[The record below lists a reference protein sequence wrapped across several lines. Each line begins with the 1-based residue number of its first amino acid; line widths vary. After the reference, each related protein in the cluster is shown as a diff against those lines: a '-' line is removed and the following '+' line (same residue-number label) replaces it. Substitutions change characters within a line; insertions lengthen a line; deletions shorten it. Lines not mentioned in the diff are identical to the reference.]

1 MSIFN
6 RQTIAAFLLGTTLTV
21 GMGAFAVERH
31 MGGHGPAMAAGDHME
46 RMLKHLYV
54 EVDATEA
61 QKAKI
66 DPLVKAAMDDL
77 KPMHEQLFQIH
88 KQVTSLLAAPTI
100 NRAELEKARASG
112 IALADKASVRVV
124 KLLADIGDSLTPAQR
139 QKLAERL
146 DKMHER
152 RHHGG

>member
-6 RQTIAAFLLGTTLTV
+6 RKTLAAFLLGSTLTV
-21 GMGAFAVERH
+21 GLGAFAVERH
-31 MGGHGPAMAAGDHME
+31 MGGHGPAMAAGGHME

-54 EVDATEA
+54 EVDATDA

-66 DPLVKAAMDDL
+66 DPLMKAAMDDL
-77 KPMHEQLFQIH
+77 KPMHEQLFQLH
-88 KQVTSLLAAPTI
+88 KQLASQMAAPTI
-100 NRAELEKARASG
+100 NRAELEKTRASG

-124 KLLADIGDSLTPAQR
+124 RLMVDIGDSLTPAQR

-152 RHHGG
+152 RRHRD

>member
-1 MSIFN
+1 
-6 RQTIAAFLLGTTLTV
+6 
-21 GMGAFAVERH
+21 
-31 MGGHGPAMAAGDHME
+31 MAAGGHME

-54 EVDATEA
+54 EVDATDA

-66 DPLVKAAMDDL
+66 DPLMKAAMDDL
-77 KPMHEQLFQIH
+77 KPMHEQLFQLH
-88 KQVTSLLAAPTI
+88 KQLASQMAAPTI
-100 NRAELEKARASG
+100 NRAELEKTRASG

-124 KLLADIGDSLTPAQR
+124 RLMADIGDSLTPAQR

-152 RHHGG
+152 RRHRD